1 MDKIEIRPFIATDID
16 GVFSVILRIQSE
28 EFGLGITADHQPDLA
43 VIPDFYQTG
52 HGQFWVAVRDGV
64 VVGTLGLKDIGNG
77 QAALRKMFVAAEVRG
92 SERGVAARLL
102 AALISHAGKHG
113 IKEIF
118 LGTTDK
124 FLAAHRFYEKNDF
137 VEIKLGDLPRTFPI
151 ILVDSKFYRR
161 RLA

>member
-1 MDKIEIRPFIATDID
+1 
-16 GVFSVILRIQSE
+16 
-28 EFGLGITADHQPDLA
+28 
-43 VIPDFYQTG
+43 
-52 HGQFWVAVRDGV
+52 
-64 VVGTLGLKDIGNG
+64 
-77 QAALRKMFVAAEVRG
+77 VRG
-92 SERGVAARLL
+92 SERGIAARLL

-137 VEIKLGDLPRTFPI
+137 VEIKRGDLPRTFPI